1 MAQQDTIFSTKVG
14 YKADQYDLNPTKG
27 ARTPDTSAQAAQPF
41 KVQMEA
47 SQLQFELNKV
57 ARDLD
62 NQIAL
67 NEAASKTPEETFLSK
82 LAPFSDTINS
92 VIDGIQ
98 KRRLDDRRKEAQS
111 AAAEA
116 ARFAMEFGGGYA
128 DLRNAG
134 DAIDK
139 LANKA
144 SKEGKD
150 YSVIARLQQLDPEQ
164 QHWAA
169 KYLQEQSDK
178 SYKVGLQTFLQSDEQ
193 VTLPSG
199 ETIMPRE
206 ANTKAE
212 AAAVINAYQRSF
224 LSRSGI
230 DRMPIELQSVAK
242 QRIAEH
248 SGDALSKRNL
258 QINKQQSIAER
269 HSALNAV
276 IGGMSIKKTAEIY
289 GRLLDKETGLAIG
302 RARGWEL
309 LANDLY
315 ARIKEGG
322 MDVTTLLRMEQEA
335 GIQDPS
341 RPISDSKEKKWVF
354 DKLWKG
360 MREYNK
366 QGVANREFDLAREAD
381 AKHAEFLQIYP
392 SDGTGE
398 RPNEATLTGLKNEAL
413 DRGYKPTH
421 KYIKLLDRWSN
432 GNSMDDV
439 AIANEVAEI
448 TRRVK
453 NGHTVD
459 PNDVSPQAYA
469 QVKDLLD
476 GPTGNNTLR
485 SLPGSKTSLNS
496 VKTFLNSGTNPGDG
510 NGLSLKLNMLG
521 KSETATGGILA
532 QEAENIYYQQLK
544 ILEQES
550 PKNPNNPKLA
560 AQSTMDIIT
569 SGAKSKNSVFYWNQ
583 GGMDESE
590 QFPNA
595 FKMTGEAGEVLSSNY
610 AIGPTVTPWARHQR
624 KVHDLKVKAAK
635 SGSWGVLFEDGVWQ
649 TWTSEDAL
657 KQAEQALIRG
667 AKIPDGTGLD
677 TVASILPRQGGNP
690 TTILDVYNHMAN
702 LTGIVQPTNQM
713 STFNANRFAANQDV
727 LRRMRSAGPGEKAQG
742 RAAGHYTPP
751 QATGSDVYAQATRDG
766 AAGGPPGSFAEF
778 SGTFE
783 TLPEVENL
791 LQYITAD
798 SPAARYEQANQL
810 FQELLAKFPGQEEEV
825 IARFR
830 QIPGFENVIVEYPE

>member
-92 VIDGIQ
+92 VIEGIQ

-178 SYKVGLQTFLQSDEQ
+178 SYKVGLQAFLQSDEQ

-212 AAAVINAYQRSF
+212 AAAVIDAYQRSF

-269 HSALNAV
+269 HAALNAV

-289 GRLLDKETGLAIG
+289 GRLLDSETGLAIG

-309 LANDLY
+309 LAQDLY

-341 RPISDSKEKKWVF
+341 RPISDAKEKKWVF

-398 RPNEATLTGLKNEAL
+398 IPNEATINHLRQEGL
-413 DRGYKPTH
+413 DRGYKPNH
-421 KYIKLLDRWSN
+421 KYIRLLDRWSN
-432 GNSMDDV
+432 GNSLDDI
-439 AIANEVAEI
+439 AIADEVAEI

-453 NGHTVD
+453 NGHPVD

-485 SLPGSKTSLNS
+485 KLPGSKEALAS
-496 VKTFLNSGTNPGDG
+496 VKTFLNSGTSPGDG

-532 QEAENIYYQQLK
+532 SEAEKIYYEQLK
-544 ILEQES
+544 ILESES
-550 PKNPNNPKLA
+550 PKNQNNPKLA
-560 AQSTMDIIT
+560 AQSTMEIIT

-583 GGMDESE
+583 GGMDEKE

-635 SGSWGVLFEDGVWQ
+635 AGTWAALFEDGVWQ

-677 TVASILPRQGGNP
+677 TVASILPRQSGNP
-690 TTILDVYNHMAN
+690 TTVLDVYNHMAN

-713 STFNANRFAANQDV
+713 STFDANRFAADQDT
-727 LRRMRSAGPGEKAQG
+727 LRRMAAAGPGEKAQH
-742 RAAGHYTPP
+742 RAAGYYTPP
-751 QATGSDVYAQATRDG
+751 QTGGVDQVADAN
-766 AAGGPPGSFAEF
+766 AAPEGSMANWLGQPDAPMALESFFQTPEAYDQEKFLAAVQLMIRKFGEDAVRAAIEAKGG
-778 SGTFE
+778 
-783 TLPEVENL
+783 
-791 LQYITAD
+791 
-798 SPAARYEQANQL
+798 
-810 FQELLAKFPGQEEEV
+810 ELL
-825 IARFR
+825 
-830 QIPGFENVIVEYPE
+830 